1 MTKHTELNK
10 LQKAIDKVNVDV
22 AEMYKTIDKL
32 EGMRAELEIAKQ
44 KVDSERV
51 EMLRDSKKMDAIE
64 YLNKKQLITDY
75 NKQINKIN
83 ADISELKDNAEG
95 VEVDLNSQVY
105 AEYFDSQRIQ
115 DEFDNNVLELQKEA
129 FQLLC
134 QIEKVMDK
142 IEAEGKKYYN
152 VTRQLNHMKA
162 KYHAFETVGKINKLM
177 KRFGLRDNRIKYST
191 VVSHDLEDFEI

>member
-1 MTKHTELNK
+1 
-10 LQKAIDKVNVDV
+10 
-22 AEMYKTIDKL
+22 
-32 EGMRAELEIAKQ
+32 
-44 KVDSERV
+44 
-51 EMLRDSKKMDAIE
+51 MDAIE

-95 VEVDLNSQVY
+95 VEVDLNNQVY

-152 VTRQLNHMKA
+152 VARQLNHMKA

-191 VVSHDLEDFEI
+191 VVSFDLEDFEM

>member
-10 LQKAIDKVNVDV
+10 LQKAIDKVTVDV

-32 EGMRAELEIAKQ
+32 EGMRAELEIDKQ

-51 EMLRDSKKMDAIE
+51 EMLRDSKKMDAME

-95 VEVDLNSQVY
+95 VEVDLNNQVY

-134 QIEKVMDK
+134 QVEKAMDK
-142 IEAEGKKYYN
+142 IEAEGTKYYN
-152 VTRQLNHMKA
+152 VTRQLNHIKA
-162 KYHAFETVGKINKLM
+162 KYYTFGTVGKINKLM
-177 KRFGLRDNRIKYST
+177 KRFGLRNNRIKYST